1 VISQKLREQRSTDS
15 DALLAQALKNFAAV
29 LLRLGINARRAESLL
44 RTAFIDAAETYARSQ
59 GARVNQSL
67 IATLAGINR
76 VDVRKALRA
85 RAKKEVVPA
94 SQLTRLD
101 RVLAAW
107 QRDARFCDRR
117 GSPRP
122 LSYKGESSEFSR
134 LVRKYGRD
142 VTTKSVLAQLLR
154 AGLVAEKAGRLVF
167 TRNGDA
173 KSSEA
178 NAARADLRF
187 LVAQLKELRLRLG
200 RRAYV
205 TRTISVRA
213 SDRRMAQRLQ
223 RITVER
229 IHLMLSALDSMSFE
243 GKPKSGAPTHRVII
257 SATVATETGRDSD
270 ETVA

>member
-142 VTTKSVLAQLLR
+142 VTTKSVL
-154 AGLVAEKAGRLVF
+154 VF